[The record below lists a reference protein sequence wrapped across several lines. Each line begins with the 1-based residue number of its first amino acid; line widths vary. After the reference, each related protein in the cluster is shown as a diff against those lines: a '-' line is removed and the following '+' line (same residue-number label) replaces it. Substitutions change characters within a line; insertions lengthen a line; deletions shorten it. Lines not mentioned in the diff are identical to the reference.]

1 MKTCLENFSYIISTN
16 LHFIFIIVHFKDHG
30 VLSIGFASFSLPFVV
45 IAIVV
50 VAFIT
55 VSISGG
61 GPGSSQVQSAI
72 MERVFLVLVAVVVM
86 LLKILCIGCSLWMKI
101 EEESIRNDQGKR
113 VAA

>member
-50 VAFIT
+50 VVVVFIT
-55 VSISGG
+55 VSSGG
-61 GPGSSQVQSAI
+61 VGPGSSQVESAI

-86 LLKILCIGCSLWMKI
+86 LLKILCIGCSL
-101 EEESIRNDQGKR
+101 
-113 VAA
+113 

>member
-50 VAFIT
+50 AFIT

-86 LLKILCIGCSLWMKI
+86 LLKILCIGCSLYMKI
-101 EEESIRNDQGKR
+101 EEESVRNYQG
-113 VAA
+113 